1 MSYMYKLYVVVC
13 MDERTIVVSKSSA
26 TWMGSSPWNRV
37 NNASTRGLLPVEL
50 LVLVVVLVV
59 VVVVVVVNT

>member
-1 MSYMYKLYVVVC
+1 
-13 MDERTIVVSKSSA
+13 MDERTKVVSKSSA
-26 TWMGSSPWNRV
+26 TWMGLSPWNRV